1 MKVQLASAVALGLA
15 LTQATG
21 CSPALAAPAPQVA
34 RPVSVKLAPVVKLD
48 VARPV
53 RVIGT
58 VGPRREAKL
67 AEALRENLRRRK
79 TQARA
84 LGTTDAA
91 GETPAPTDR
100 TEGTLPKPPLSR

>member
-1 MKVQLASAVALGLA
+1 MDDSPIPASGRTARADR
-15 LTQATG
+15 
-21 CSPALAAPAPQVA
+21 LAA
-34 RPVSVKLAPVVKLD
+34 K
-48 VARPV
+48 
-53 RVIGT
+53 
-58 VGPRREAKL
+58 
-67 AEALRENLRRRK
+67 LRENLRRRK